1 MKNCKCQDV
10 KEPEKRIKQN
20 AVNTLRELKEHKLI
34 EKAKGDWNNKIGKQ
48 SYKTL
53 YEHDRIMWFVRTA
66 KMYCE
71 QAQKICENVEL

>member
-34 EKAKGDWNNKIGKQ
+34 EKAKQGEQ
-48 SYKTL
+48 SALLAL
-53 YEHDRIMWFVRTA
+53 YEQYMPLFKNYAVTGLIILMFW
-66 KMYCE
+66 KLM
-71 QAQKICENVEL
+71 I

>member
-1 MKNCKCQDV
+1 M
-10 KEPEKRIKQN
+10 PEYM
-20 AVNTLRELKEHKLI
+20 TYDTDFELNHTDL
-34 EKAKGDWNNKIGKQ
+34 EKYAKGDLNNKIGKQ